1 MSLWCKY
8 HFSGKNNMT
17 PFLHFFFQAT
27 GNMLRL
33 QNQQGIISETKTIV
47 LMKFSNTFGEMSLLT
62 IDLKIIELAK
72 SFLFIIFPIVY

>member
-1 MSLWCKY
+1 
-8 HFSGKNNMT
+8 MT